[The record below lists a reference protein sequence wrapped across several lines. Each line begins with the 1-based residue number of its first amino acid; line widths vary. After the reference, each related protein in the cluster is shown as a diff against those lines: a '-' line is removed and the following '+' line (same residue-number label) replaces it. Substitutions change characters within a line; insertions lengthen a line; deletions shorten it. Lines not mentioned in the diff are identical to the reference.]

1 MNASRLMNASDR
13 WFRLLRRLYPP
24 DFRDEMGDAL
34 VEAYHDRARHA
45 LTRGGL
51 LALAAVWLR
60 ALIDSLRN
68 GPGER
73 ARPAVS
79 WRRGGNWGHDAER
92 ACRRLLRAPAFA
104 VATIGTLTI
113 GLGMVAIVYTV
124 VQTVLIDPMPYRQ
137 SQDLYYVWRDYSP
150 LVDLTRGAVAGTD
163 IAELQK
169 TGAVIEDAAGFAP
182 FLGGIF
188 SLREG
193 ADPSEIA
200 VTVTSPNLFE
210 MLGVTP
216 ALGRTFARNEVGR
229 GRPNMLVLSHEL
241 WNRFG
246 ADPGMVGTQVRL
258 NGNSYTVIGI
268 LPADFSF
275 VRNDAIGAPQRI
287 DAFMTF
293 SNDLAATNPKTGG
306 YSVLI
311 RARAGASPG
320 AVADAVGAV
329 SRTVNARDFN
339 GRGPRLFSVGLKP
352 DLLARA
358 RPALLVL
365 GSAGALL
372 ALMLMVNLASVLL
385 ARAAQREREF
395 AVSRALGASGG
406 AVVRATL
413 IEGGLLGLIGGG
425 AGALVALWGTRA
437 LVALAPLDLPRRDA
451 IAVDAR
457 IAGAIVGLGLLL
469 GLLAA
474 TMPATWA
481 ARVSLSSLLASS
493 AVRGGGG
500 HGRMR
505 RGMIVAQVALSLV
518 LLSSA
523 GLVARSFEQLLR
535 ADLGFR
541 PDGLLTFRVR
551 SPPEFFPGRADVT
564 QFQDRVER
572 ALASIPGVSGASA
585 TSALPL
591 TASAAQTPV
600 TIPGAPGNT
609 GDPDRDSPLVDVIG
623 TRASYMEIMGM
634 RLIAGR
640 TFDPVRREGLQEAV
654 IDRRLAERFFPTG
667 DPLGAQIPWP
677 MMAPRP
683 PAGAAP
689 QPPPTLTIVGVVE
702 PARQYDVQQE
712 GRPQLF
718 IRTEDWGFRPL
729 SFLVRTARDP
739 RSLIPEV
746 QSAIRQ
752 VDARVAVGD
761 LRTMD
766 EIVGDVRRQQQTS
779 AVLIAAFALGALL
792 LAAMGLFGVISGSV
806 TRRRH
811 ELAVR
816 LALGADHGRVLR
828 LVLGEGAQLVF
839 IGVLIGLP
847 GIYAASGLLRG
858 ALVGITPTDPL
869 TLSAVS
875 IGLALVTMLACYL
888 PARRV
893 AAIDPAQSLRDE

>member
-1 MNASRLMNASDR
+1 MKTSRSMHASDR

-24 DFRDEMGDAL
+24 DFRDDMGDAL
-34 VEAYHDRARHA
+34 VEAYHDRARDA
-45 LTRGGL
+45 LERGGV
-51 LALAAVWLR
+51 LALAAVWVR
-60 ALIDSLRN
+60 ALVDSLRN

-73 ARPAVS
+73 ARPAAS
-79 WRRGGNWGHDAER
+79 WRRRGNWGRDAER
-92 ACRRLLRAPAFA
+92 AFRRLLRAPAFA

-113 GLGMVAIVYTV
+113 GLGMVAVVYTV
-124 VQTVLIDPMPYRQ
+124 VQRVLIDPMPYRQ
-137 SQDLYYVWRDYSP
+137 SQDLYYVWRDYGSI
-150 LVDLTRGAVAGTD
+150 LDLKRGALAGTD

-169 TGAVIEDAAGFAP
+169 PSAVIEDAAGFAP

-193 ADPSEIA
+193 TDPSEIA
-200 VTVTSPNLFE
+200 VTVASPQIFD

-229 GRPNMLVLSHEL
+229 GRPNMLVLTHAL

-246 ADPGMVGTQVRL
+246 ADPALVGTQVRL
-258 NGNSYTVIGI
+258 NGQSYTVIGI

-275 VRNDAIGAPQRI
+275 VRNDAIGSPQRI

-293 SNDLAATNPKTGG
+293 GNDLASDNPKTGG
-306 YSVLI
+306 YSALI
-311 RARAGASPG
+311 RARAGASPQ
-320 AVADAVGAV
+320 AVADAVNTVG
-329 SRTVNARDFN
+329 RTVNARDFN
-339 GRGPRLFSVGLKP
+339 SRGLSLYAVGLKP
-352 DLLARA
+352 DLIARA

-365 GSAGALL
+365 GAAGALL

-395 AVSRALGASGG
+395 AVSRALGASSG

-413 IEGGLLGLIGGG
+413 IEGALLGLIGGG

-437 LVALAPLDLPRRDA
+437 LVALSPLDLPRRDA
-451 IAVDAR
+451 IAVDWR
-457 IAGAIVGLGLLL
+457 IAAAIIGLGVLL

-474 TMPATWA
+474 AMPATWA

-505 RGMIVAQVALSLV
+505 SGTIVAQVALSLV

-523 GLVARSFEQLLR
+523 GLVVRSFEQLLR

-541 PDGLLTFRVR
+541 PDGVLTFRVR
-551 SPPEFFPGRADVT
+551 SPPEFFPNRADII
-564 QFQDRVER
+564 QFQDGVER
-572 ALASIPGVSGASA
+572 ALAGIPGVSGASA
-585 TSALPL
+585 TSAVPL
-591 TASAAQTPV
+591 TASATQMPV
-600 TIPGAPGNT
+600 AIPGAPGNT
-609 GDPDRDSPLVDVIG
+609 GDPERDSPLVDVIG
-623 TRASYMEIMGM
+623 TRATYMEVMGM

-640 TFDPVRREGLQEAV
+640 MFDPVRRDGLQEAV
-654 IDRRLAERFFPTG
+654 IDRRLAARFFPTG
-667 DPLGAQIPWP
+667 DPLGAQIPWTLMRTASP
-677 MMAPRP
+677 ASPQHP
-683 PAGAAP
+683 PF
-689 QPPPTLTIVGVVE
+689 LTIVGIVE
-702 PARQYDVQQE
+702 PARQYDVHQD

-729 SFLVRTARDP
+729 SFVVRTTRDP

-746 QSAIRQ
+746 QSAIRR

-792 LAAMGLFGVISGSV
+792 LAAMGLFGVVSGSV

-828 LVLGEGAQLVF
+828 LVLGEGARLVG
-839 IGVLIGLP
+839 IGVLIGVP

-869 TLSAVS
+869 TLAIVS
-875 IGLALVTMLACYL
+875 LGLGLVTMLACYL

-893 AAIDPAQSLRDE
+893 AAIDPVQSLREE